1 VEPAVAPPPV
11 IPQTSGISME
21 LAPTGACW
29 ISVIADGRQVFSGLM
44 NAGNKQV
51 VTAEKQIALSVGDA
65 GAFAYTL
72 NGRAGKSLG
81 AAGQPVRARITLVNL
96 PEFQTP

>member
-1 VEPAVAPPPV
+1 
-11 IPQTSGISME
+11 ME